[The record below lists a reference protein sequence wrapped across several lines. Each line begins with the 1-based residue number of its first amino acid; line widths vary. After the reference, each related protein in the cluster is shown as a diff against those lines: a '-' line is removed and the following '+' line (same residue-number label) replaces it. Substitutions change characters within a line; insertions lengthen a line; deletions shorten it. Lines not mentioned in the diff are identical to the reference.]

1 MSKWEKEDRSIYE
14 NSEVMMEFEK
24 LILSRCV
31 QLKDIYKK
39 AQESNVKKTTKEV
52 KELGAALDKVRDTAE
67 DIGLGNAVADEEA
80 EDSNDVKDVE
90 SEDITI
96 SAKEEVVAELEKLA
110 KDAFEVRN
118 MPLLYKIERTISEI
132 LENE

>member
-1 MSKWEKEDRSIYE
+1 MSKWEKEDKGIYE

-39 AQESNVKKTTKEV
+39 AQDTKLEKATQDAKELNQALKEV
-52 KELGAALDKVRDTAE
+52 ETTSKNVFS
-67 DIGLGNAVADEEA
+67 ADDGEVDSEE
-80 EDSNDVKDVE
+80 ENNDDFE
-90 SEDITI
+90 I
-96 SAKEEVVAELEKLA
+96 SAKEEVLLELEKLA
-110 KDAFEVRN
+110 SDALDARN

-132 LENE
+132 TEDE

>member
-39 AQESNVKKTTKEV
+39 AQESKIEKATEDAKELNKTLKEV
-52 KELGAALDKVRDTAE
+52 ESTAKT
-67 DIGLGNAVADEEA
+67 VFSADDGEVEE
-80 EDSNDVKDVE
+80 SNDIEDVD

-96 SAKEEVVAELEKLA
+96 SAKEEIISELEKLA
-110 KDAFEVRN
+110 KNAFEVKN

-132 LENE
+132 MENE

>member
-39 AQESNVKKTTKEV
+39 AETKLDEANKDA
-52 KELGAALDKVRDTAE
+52 KELEKTLKNVETTAKS
-67 DIGLGNAVADEEA
+67 IFSADDGEA
-80 EDSNDVKDVE
+80 EDSNDIEDVE

>member
-1 MSKWEKEDRSIYE
+1 MSKWEKEDKGIYE

-39 AQESNVKKTTKEV
+39 AQDTNETTSKNVFSADDGEV
-52 KELGAALDKVRDTAE
+52 DSEEENNE
-67 DIGLGNAVADEEA
+67 DFE
-80 EDSNDVKDVE
+80 
-90 SEDITI
+90 I
-96 SAKEEVVAELEKLA
+96 SAKEEVLLELEKLA
-110 KDAFEVRN
+110 SDALDARN

-132 LENE
+132 TEDE

>member
-39 AQESNVKKTTKEV
+39 AQTKIEKATEDA
-52 KELGAALDKVRDTAE
+52 KELKEALEGVEDTAKK
-67 DIGLGNAVADEEA
+67 VFSADDGEA
-80 EDSNDVKDVE
+80 EDSNDIEDVK

>member
-39 AQESNVKKTTKEV
+39 AQTKLEEANKDA
-52 KELGAALDKVRDTAE
+52 KELEKTLKNVETTAKS
-67 DIGLGNAVADEEA
+67 VFSADDGEA
-80 EDSNDVKDVE
+80 EDSNDIEDVE
-90 SEDITI
+90 PEDITI

>member
-52 KELGAALDKVRDTAE
+52 KELGDALDKVRDTAE
-67 DIGLGNAVADEEA
+67 DIGLGNAVVDEEA

>member
-39 AQESNVKKTTKEV
+39 AQETKIEKATDEAEKLNKTLKEV
-52 KELGAALDKVRDTAE
+52 ETTAK
-67 DIGLGNAVADEEA
+67 NVFSADDGEA
-80 EDSNDVKDVE
+80 EESNDIEDVE

>member
-1 MSKWEKEDRSIYE
+1 MSKWEKEDKGIYE

-39 AQESNVKKTTKEV
+39 AEDTKLEKATQDAKELNQALKEV
-52 KELGAALDKVRDTAE
+52 ETTSKNVFSADDGEVDSEEENNE
-67 DIGLGNAVADEEA
+67 DFE
-80 EDSNDVKDVE
+80 
-90 SEDITI
+90 I
-96 SAKEEVVAELEKLA
+96 SAKEEVLLELEKLA
-110 KDAFEVRN
+110 SDALDARN

-132 LENE
+132 TEDE

>member
-24 LILSRCV
+24 LILSRCT

-39 AQESNVKKTTKEV
+39 AQDTKLEKATQDAKELNQALKEV
-52 KELGAALDKVRDTAE
+52 ETTSKSVFS
-67 DIGLGNAVADEEA
+67 ADDGEVETQEA
-80 EDSNDVKDVE
+80 EDL
-90 SEDITI
+90 EDMTI
-96 SAKEEVVAELEKLA
+96 SAREEVLSELEKLA
-110 KDAFEVRN
+110 SDALDAKN

-132 LENE
+132 MEDE

>member
-1 MSKWEKEDRSIYE
+1 MSKWEKGDRSIYE

-39 AQESNVKKTTKEV
+39 AQESKIEKATEDAKELNKTLKEV
-52 KELGAALDKVRDTAE
+52 ESTAKTVFSADDGEVEESDNIE
-67 DIGLGNAVADEEA
+67 DVD
-80 EDSNDVKDVE
+80 

-96 SAKEEVVAELEKLA
+96 SAKEEIISELEKLA
-110 KDAFEVRN
+110 KNAFEVKN

-132 LENE
+132 MENE

>member
-39 AQESNVKKTTKEV
+39 AQETKIEKATEDA
-52 KELGAALDKVRDTAE
+52 KELNQAL
-67 DIGLGNAVADEEA
+67 
-80 EDSNDVKDVE
+80 KDVE
-90 SEDITI
+90 TTAKNVFSADDGEVEEESSEDITI
-96 SAKEEVVAELEKLA
+96 SAKEEVISELEKLA
-110 KDAFEVRN
+110 NDALESKN

-132 LENE
+132 MENE

>member
-39 AQESNVKKTTKEV
+39 AQETKIEKATDEAEKLNKTLKEV
-52 KELGAALDKVRDTAE
+52 ETTAK
-67 DIGLGNAVADEEA
+67 NVFSADDGEA
-80 EDSNDVKDVE
+80 EESNDIEDVE

-96 SAKEEVVAELEKLA
+96 SAKEEVVAEVKTKANELSQKISSLEDNLNSFK
-110 KDAFEVRN
+110 
-118 MPLLYKIERTISEI
+118 
-132 LENE
+132 

>member
-1 MSKWEKEDRSIYE
+1 MSKWEKEDKGIYE

-39 AQESNVKKTTKEV
+39 AQDTKLEKATQDAKELNQALKEV
-52 KELGAALDKVRDTAE
+52 ETTSKNVFSADDGEVDSEEENNE
-67 DIGLGNAVADEEA
+67 DFE
-80 EDSNDVKDVE
+80 
-90 SEDITI
+90 I
-96 SAKEEVVAELEKLA
+96 SAKEEVLLELEKLA
-110 KDAFEVRN
+110 SDALDARN

-132 LENE
+132 TEDE

>member
-1 MSKWEKEDRSIYE
+1 MSKWEKEDRNIYE

-39 AQESNVKKTTKEV
+39 AQESKIEKATEDAKELNKTLKEV
-52 KELGAALDKVRDTAE
+52 ESTAKTVFSADDGEVEESDNIE
-67 DIGLGNAVADEEA
+67 DVD
-80 EDSNDVKDVE
+80 

-96 SAKEEVVAELEKLA
+96 SAKEEIISELEKLA
-110 KDAFEVRN
+110 KNAFEVKN

-132 LENE
+132 MENE